1 MIVIDKLLS
10 NLYTPPIKIS
20 LVQDGKSVY
29 YGTSDSSS
37 FQITYEQICEL
48 IDPQK
53 PFDVEVEINNNRGG
67 KTKVATR
74 IKQVLPY
81 VKVGTNDLYVV
92 DSCLSY
98 PTMPDTQKM
107 ILHNTFCGL
116 KSNNPYRFHCRC
128 THCI

>member
-1 MIVIDKLLS
+1 MVDKLLS
-10 NLYTPPIKIS
+10 NLYTPPLKIS

-37 FQITYEQICEL
+37 FLITYEQICEL
-48 IDPQK
+48 IDPQN

-81 VKVGTNDLYVV
+81 VKVGTNIIY
-92 DSCLSY
+92 
-98 PTMPDTQKM
+98 QN
-107 ILHNTFCGL
+107 ILVYTN
-116 KSNNPYRFHCRC
+116 
-128 THCI
+128 